1 MNSYNRNVEVTLMAY
16 LKNSEKK
23 KKLSKGFIKII
34 LINEIMNKVNSYIR
48 QLKSSV
54 KTQKSLDSLDA
65 RNDEKAYAA
74 NVGVSHFHFL
84 GLMVILENK

>member
-54 KTQKSLDSLDA
+54 KT
-65 RNDEKAYAA
+65 
-74 NVGVSHFHFL
+74 
-84 GLMVILENK
+84 